1 MASEK
6 FISTRSISVT
16 EIFYGNKF
24 LVSECIFKLVLS
36 LCEKQVIRDLL
47 QGILLKIFEAIVT
60 IAYLKNQPPE
70 VFCKKK
76 KVLLGNH
83 LYWSL
88 FSIML
93 QACNFLKRESNTGV
107 FPVPFAKFLTAPTL
121 TSLFYFC
128 AVSSQVIL
136 FTIHEKYS

>member
-1 MASEK
+1 MASGK
-6 FISTRSISVT
+6 FISTRAISVT
-16 EIFYGNKF
+16 KTFYGNK
-24 LVSECIFKLVLS
+24 CILKLVCHCARSRWLEI
-36 LCEKQVIRDLL
+36 CCR
-47 QGILLKIFEAIVT
+47 GYCWKIFEPIVA

-76 KVLLGNH
+76 ALLGSH

-93 QACNFLKRESNTGV
+93 QACNFPKRESNTGV
-107 FPVPFAKFLTAPTL
+107 FPVPFAKFLTASIL

-136 FTIHEKYS
+136 FTIYEKIQLTRHN